1 MYKFYNIIKIMFE
14 IIITIKWNVNVSVF
28 ILIKLSL
35 KGVKQNKGL
44 NDEYSH
50 TQLLFREKNAEV

>member
-1 MYKFYNIIKIMFE
+1 MYTFYNIIKIMFE
-14 IIITIKWNVNVSVF
+14 IIIAIKWNANVSVF

-35 KGVKQNKGL
+35 KGVKQNKWL

-50 TQLLFREKNAEV
+50 TQLIFREKNAVV

>member
-1 MYKFYNIIKIMFE
+1 MCE
-14 IIITIKWNVNVSVF
+14 IIITTKLKVNLSVF

-50 TQLLFREKNAEV
+50 T